1 VVSAYRTPPPLA
13 PPSVVV
19 YRPNGAFWRIV
30 GTALLVLNF
39 AAAAYFAAWAA
50 GRVTVDCSRP
60 AGSCTV
66 TSTYPVHGTVRR
78 SYPLDSIDDVEIVR
92 VSSGDGVRLVLKTAS
107 GPVPLSRTTE
117 AAWLRQYQRR
127 TIHNFLLDGR
137 MDTVHVDYDVP
148 SWASVGWLFWAL
160 LPLLSLFGIWRRA
173 RLRFDWVS
181 KAVILERS
189 RWPLAGITSR
199 AFSLDDVT
207 GADVDERPSGGSTNE
222 YRLVLTLASGD
233 RVPLLFGSTG
243 RRGHPLRTA
252 EQIQTVLRQNGA
264 WGRFVADAPLG
275 MDEAC

>member
-1 VVSAYRTPPPLA
+1 VLCAYRIAPPIA

-19 YRPNGAFWRIV
+19 YRPNGAFWRWF
-30 GTALLVLNF
+30 GTALLLLNF

-50 GRVTVDCSRP
+50 GRVTVDCSR
-60 AGSCTV
+60 ATGSCTV
-66 TSTYPVHGTVRR
+66 TSTYPVRGTVRR
-78 SYPLDSIDDVEIVR
+78 SYALDSIDDVEVVR
-92 VSSGDGVRLVLKTAS
+92 VSSGDGVGLALKTTG
-107 GPVPLSRTTE
+107 GPVALSRTTE

-137 MDTVHVDYDVP
+137 MQTVHVDYDEP
-148 SWASVGWLFWAL
+148 SVGSIVWLFWGV

-189 RWPLAGITSR
+189 SWPLGRTSR

-243 RRGHPLRTA
+243 RRGHPLRVA
-252 EQIQTVLRQNGA
+252 EEIQSVLRQNGS
-264 WGRFVADAPLG
+264 WGRFVADAPFGL
-275 MDEAC
+275 DEAC